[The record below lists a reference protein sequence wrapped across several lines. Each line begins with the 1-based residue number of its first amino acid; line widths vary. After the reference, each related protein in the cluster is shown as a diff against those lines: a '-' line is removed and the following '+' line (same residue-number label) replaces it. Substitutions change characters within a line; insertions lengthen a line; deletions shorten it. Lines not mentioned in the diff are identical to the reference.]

1 MTMDDAAW
9 MRALDGLPPEQRRLA
24 QVIMARVGYILNNDR
39 ILTIE
44 DVQGLED
51 KAMNQQRQ
59 IRADEVRQDDA
70 DARMDRDEEQARQQA
85 DATQEHFHEVE
96 DRLTELEHH
105 G

>member
-9 MRALDGLPPEQRRLA
+9 MRILDGLPPEQRRLA

-70 DARMDRDEEQARQQA
+70 DARLDEDERQIHA
-85 DATQEHFHEVE
+85 IE